1 MEDKPPAFT
10 SLLSAVSESLKDKR
24 RDKARKHA
32 RYQGRIAKSERT

>member
-1 MEDKPPAFT
+1 MEDKPPVLT
-10 SLLSAVSESLKDKR
+10 RLLPAVSESLRKR